1 MDDAKNTRFH
11 TPTGLRFMTLLILVI
26 ILQYKSDDVHVWV
39 VQDNGTL
46 AMQSEVS
53 KGRFFGICGV
63 EKMQPAQVATLY
75 RSSNGNIVAYH
86 L

>member
-1 MDDAKNTRFH
+1 MDDANKNRSH

-53 KGRFFGICGV
+53 KDVFLGSV
-63 EKMQPAQVATLY
+63 V
-75 RSSNGNIVAYH
+75 
-86 L
+86 